1 MQSFL
6 ALYLHLYSNQ
16 ETKNNASYFF
26 FVITRKYDIIIHVK
40 GDYME
45 YNFKI
50 NDFEGPLDLLLHLIK
65 EQDMDIMNIE
75 IVKLTDQYL
84 DFIDNMKEK
93 NLNIA
98 SEYLILASELMYIKS
113 KSLLPNI
120 KDEEEQ
126 EELTELKENLIN
138 RLLEYEQYKKITQ
151 DFKELEEQ
159 RHEFYTKSPSN
170 LKEYIDPKQQLSDDI
185 TLEDLLKAFQNYLKR
200 QQIKKPITTKITTKE
215 ISIEERT
222 KSIKNILKTKRK
234 VEFFDLFEDIS
245 KPYVVVTFLSILE
258 MAKNNELKITQE
270 NNFDK
275 IYCEV
280 A

>member
-1 MQSFL
+1 
-6 ALYLHLYSNQ
+6 
-16 ETKNNASYFF
+16 
-26 FVITRKYDIIIHVK
+26 
-40 GDYME
+40 ME

-84 DFIDNMKEK
+84 DYIESMKEM

-98 SEYLILASELMYIKS
+98 SEYLILASELIYIKS
-113 KSLLPNI
+113 KSLLPSI
-120 KDEEEQ
+120 EDEEEQ

-138 RLLEYEQYKKITQ
+138 RLLEYEQYKNITK
-151 DFKELEEQ
+151 DFKILEKQ
-159 RHEFYTKSPSN
+159 RHEFYTKSVSN
-170 LKEYIDPKQQLSDDI
+170 LKEYIDPKQQLSNDI

-200 QQIKKPITTKITTKE
+200 QQLKKPITTKITTKE
-215 ISIEERT
+215 ISVEERT
-222 KSIKNILKTKRK
+222 KSIKNILSRKRK

-245 KPYVVVTFLSILE
+245 KLE
-258 MAKNNELKITQE
+258 MAKNNELKVTQE